1 MGLFTQKAGGV
12 LTMQVECGSFPP
24 RALVCHGAVSFLL
37 NVILSKEKN
46 HLNFQLFT
54 WLFPY
59 HTKRVSKVAG
69 RATEVVRL
77 TICELKGQ
85 RTQTQSKLLKMGSR
99 QESLPRTPKLRVW
112 ESQSG
117 SLPFPQSPQQTT
129 PGSKSWICAPSEQ
142 SHHVPHA
149 LPA

>member
-1 MGLFTQKAGGV
+1 MAP
-12 LTMQVECGSFPP
+12 SPP

-129 PGSKSWICAPSEQ
+129 PGSKTASRSLGSVRPLNSPTTYPMLFQLE
-142 SHHVPHA
+142 
-149 LPA
+149 LR